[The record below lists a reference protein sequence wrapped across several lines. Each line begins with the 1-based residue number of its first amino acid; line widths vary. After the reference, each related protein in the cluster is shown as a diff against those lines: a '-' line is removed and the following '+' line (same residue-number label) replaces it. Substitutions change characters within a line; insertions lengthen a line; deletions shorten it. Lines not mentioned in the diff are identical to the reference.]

1 MGRSRGAWLAT
12 RGHGPACTGW
22 SPLGCV
28 LGKTEASAKSSLGSR
43 HFSVS
48 GFLLGHCSFD
58 VSDPISSALAPVLV
72 TWKCF
77 CSEDSLYD

>member
-1 MGRSRGAWLAT
+1 MA
-12 RGHGPACTGW
+12 GHRRPRAGLHWAAC
-22 SPLGCV
+22 LV
-28 LGKTEASAKSSLGSR
+28 KEASAKSSLGSG